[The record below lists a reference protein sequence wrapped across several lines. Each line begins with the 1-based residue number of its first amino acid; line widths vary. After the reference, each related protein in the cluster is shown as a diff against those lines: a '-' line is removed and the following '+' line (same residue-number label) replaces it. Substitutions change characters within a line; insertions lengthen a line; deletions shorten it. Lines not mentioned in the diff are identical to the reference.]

1 MEIICKKKNS
11 IPKITPPVAGENPCK
26 GQDENSKWL
35 EQFILM
41 HETINLIYNEEVKFL
56 RINFIYTWAESLMNL
71 YMKTYGIKS
80 FSNCFK
86 INLARNRC
94 IHASFFPLSCEE
106 HPTFG
111 LTVMKLKMLSPFW
124 SELNSVN
131 ALLVLLCKR
140 TFYFHYLL
148 QLHMNTELSTFGQR
162 VQYSTTEFQLKRSKI
177 N

>member
-1 MEIICKKKNS
+1 MEIICIKKIS

-35 EQFILM
+35 EQFIL
-41 HETINLIYNEEVKFL
+41 K
-56 RINFIYTWAESLMNL
+56 
-71 YMKTYGIKS
+71 
-80 FSNCFK
+80 
-86 INLARNRC
+86 C

-148 QLHMNTELSTFGQR
+148 QVHMNTELSTFGQR
-162 VQYSTTEFQLKRSKI
+162 VQRL
-177 N
+177 

>member
-1 MEIICKKKNS
+1 
-11 IPKITPPVAGENPCK
+11 
-26 GQDENSKWL
+26 
-35 EQFILM
+35 
-41 HETINLIYNEEVKFL
+41 
-56 RINFIYTWAESLMNL
+56 MNL

-148 QLHMNTELSTFGQR
+148 QFHMNTELSTFGQR
-162 VQYSTTEFQLKRSKI
+162 VQYSTTECQLKRSKI

>member
-1 MEIICKKKNS
+1 
-11 IPKITPPVAGENPCK
+11 
-26 GQDENSKWL
+26 
-35 EQFILM
+35 M
-41 HETINLIYNEEVKFL
+41 HETINLIYNEQVKFL
-56 RINFIYTWAESLMNL
+56 RIKRDFTRFVLYSYYLHFHDHDCYFFATTDKYFIYTWAESLMNL